1 MDYEIF
7 LTSRMREEYVHGNRT
22 NPTEEGFVHS
32 AKVVVAAA
40 IIMVSV
46 FAFFVPAGSG
56 VIKPIALG
64 LAVGVAID
72 AFLVRMTLG
81 PAVMKML
88 RSGAWWLPAW
98 LDRRLPPLDAEG
110 EAITHQ
116 LSLAEWPHPDAD
128 HAVYGEGL
136 AAATERTTLFSDV
149 DLALPR
155 GGTLVLEGGAAS
167 RRALTLALT
176 GRLALTSG
184 ELKVLG
190 LVLPQQAGSLR
201 RHALWLD
208 GSDPDAARILAR
220 ASAHDDV
227 TLVAV
232 DDADR
237 LPADARGALAEL
249 TSHEGMSLVLAA
261 SDADVLADL
270 VPAQRVRADLAAPA
284 VPADAAEL
292 TDPALTGGTR

>member
-1 MDYEIF
+1 MVLLTVVFRSLVVPIKAALGYLLSVGAAFGITTLVFNLGIGKEVINLPEAIPVISFLPIILMGILFGLAMDYEIF

-98 LDRRLPPLDAEG
+98 LDRRLPEMDAEG
-110 EAITHQ
+110 EAIVHQ
-116 LSLAEWPHPDAD
+116 LSLADWPHPGAK
-128 HAVYGEGL
+128 HAIYGQGL
-136 AAATERTTLFSDV
+136 GAATPDTELFEGVDV
-149 DLALPR
+149 DVAR
-155 GGTLVLEGGAAS
+155 GRTLVLDGPPAS
-167 RRALTLALT
+167 RRALTLALSNSF
-176 GRLALTSG
+176 GFGGHNACLAFRKIGG
-184 ELKVLG
+184 E
-190 LVLPQQAGSLR
+190 A
-201 RHALWLD
+201 
-208 GSDPDAARILAR
+208 
-220 ASAHDDV
+220 
-227 TLVAV
+227 
-232 DDADR
+232 
-237 LPADARGALAEL
+237 
-249 TSHEGMSLVLAA
+249 
-261 SDADVLADL
+261 
-270 VPAQRVRADLAAPA
+270 
-284 VPADAAEL
+284 
-292 TDPALTGGTR
+292 

>member
-1 MDYEIF
+1 MS
-7 LTSRMREEYVHGNRT
+7 LT
-22 NPTEEGFVHS
+22 
-32 AKVVVAAA
+32 A
-40 IIMVSV
+40 
-46 FAFFVPAGSG
+46 
-56 VIKPIALG
+56 
-64 LAVGVAID
+64 
-72 AFLVRMTLG
+72 
-81 PAVMKML
+81 
-88 RSGAWWLPAW
+88 
-98 LDRRLPPLDAEG
+98 DRNTPR
-110 EAITHQ
+110 IT
-116 LSLAEWPHPDAD
+116 
-128 HAVYGEGL
+128 
-136 AAATERTTLFSDV
+136 
-149 DLALPR
+149 
-155 GGTLVLEGGAAS
+155 
-167 RRALTLALT
+167 
-176 GRLALTSG
+176 G